1 MNFNNFTS
9 QTARGPRSAAQNIP
23 FQQDCERGRHLNTF
37 NMLFADGHVKAI
49 RISEARKQTLLSNSS
64 GTKGAW
70 FAAATVFE

>member
-1 MNFNNFTS
+1 
-9 QTARGPRSAAQNIP
+9 
-23 FQQDCERGRHLNTF
+23 
-37 NMLFADGHVKAI
+37 MLFADGHVKAI